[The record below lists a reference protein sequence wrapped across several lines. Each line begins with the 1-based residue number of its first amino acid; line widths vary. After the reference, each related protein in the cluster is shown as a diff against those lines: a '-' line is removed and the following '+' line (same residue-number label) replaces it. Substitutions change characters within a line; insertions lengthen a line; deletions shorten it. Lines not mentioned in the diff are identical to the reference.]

1 MKETYPLECAE
12 HAASQVLAD
21 DPAFNWSVPWVLKKR
36 QHIIS
41 KVKTRYDRYLKRN
54 QKFGIALHK
63 SAKEAQALDKANG
76 NT

>member
-1 MKETYPLECAE
+1 MKGTHPLECAE
-12 HAASQVLAD
+12 YAVSQDLAD
-21 DPAFNWSVPWVLKKR
+21 EPTFNWWVPWVLKKR

-63 SAKEAQALDKANG
+63 SAKEAQALDKANDK
-76 NT
+76 T